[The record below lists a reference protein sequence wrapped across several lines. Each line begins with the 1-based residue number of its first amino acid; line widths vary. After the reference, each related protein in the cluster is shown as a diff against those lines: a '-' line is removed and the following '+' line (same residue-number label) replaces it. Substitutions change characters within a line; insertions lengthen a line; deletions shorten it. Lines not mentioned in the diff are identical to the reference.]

1 MNMNLKNMEEG
12 IGRGSGVIG
21 LFCNKIPQFGCRQKV
36 NNVDDIT
43 SLNNIKSYS
52 EVTDTLI
59 KTEILEKD

>member
-1 MNMNLKNMEEG
+1 MNMEEG

-21 LFCNKIPQFGCRQKV
+21 LFCNIIPQFGRREKV
-36 NNVDDIT
+36 NNNVDDIT

>member
-1 MNMNLKNMEEG
+1 MNMEEG

-21 LFCNKIPQFGCRQKV
+21 LLFCNIRPQPGCRQKV
-36 NNVDDIT
+36 NNDVDDIT

-52 EVTDTLI
+52 KVTDTLI

>member
-1 MNMNLKNMEEG
+1 MEEG

-21 LFCNKIPQFGCRQKV
+21 LFCNIIPQFGRREKV
-36 NNVDDIT
+36 NNNVDDIT

>member
-1 MNMNLKNMEEG
+1 MNMEEG

-21 LFCNKIPQFGCRQKV
+21 LFCNIIPQFGRREKV
-36 NNVDDIT
+36 NNNVDDIT

-52 EVTDTLI
+52 EVTDTLM

>member
-1 MNMNLKNMEEG
+1 MKMEEG
-12 IGRGSGVIG
+12 IGRGSGEIG
-21 LFCNKIPQFGCRQKV
+21 LFCNLIPQFGRRQKV

-52 EVTDTLI
+52 KVTDTLI

>member
-1 MNMNLKNMEEG
+1 MNMEEG

-21 LFCNKIPQFGCRQKV
+21 LFCNIILPQFGRRQKV

>member
-1 MNMNLKNMEEG
+1 MEEG
-12 IGRGSGVIG
+12 IGRGSGIIG
-21 LFCNKIPQFGCRQKV
+21 LFCNIRPQFGRRQKV
-36 NNVDDIT
+36 NNDVDDIT

>member
-1 MNMNLKNMEEG
+1 MEEG

-21 LFCNKIPQFGCRQKV
+21 LFCNIRPQPGCRQKV
-36 NNVDDIT
+36 NNDVDDIT